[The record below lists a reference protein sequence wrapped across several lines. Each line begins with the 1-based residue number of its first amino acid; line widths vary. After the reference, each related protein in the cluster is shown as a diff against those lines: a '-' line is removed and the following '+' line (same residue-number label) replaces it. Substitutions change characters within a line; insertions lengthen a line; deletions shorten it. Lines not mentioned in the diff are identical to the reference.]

1 MSDET
6 TENGS
11 AGPTFGQYGQHFQK
25 KVVQAL
31 LCDPAW
37 AEQVSEVLSPSYFDL
52 KYLHYLSDRYLAYA
66 KKYKAYPSLQMLVS
80 IVKDELKQGN
90 DLALKEQVVDYLK
103 GLRSAPDMGD
113 LPLVKEKALDFCRR
127 QALKR
132 ALEKTVDLI
141 ETEKYEAIV
150 DTIKQAVSVG
160 TTAGLGHD
168 LYEDVEARY
177 VAQRRLIVPTGLAE
191 LDAPKVLNGGSGR
204 GELHV
209 VIAPTGVG
217 KSHLMTYVGA
227 NALRQGFNV
236 LYYTMELSEAKVGLR
251 FDSNFTGIDINDIIN
266 RKDEVAKFYSENK
279 LGRLKIKYFPTNEPT
294 VNTLRAHLE
303 KLALK
308 GFIPDVVLVDYA
320 DIVRSSRMYDQPRLE
335 MKLVYEE
342 LRALAVERNIAL
354 WTASQS
360 NREGSNVEVVDM
372 NNMSEAY
379 AKAFICDLIVTLSR
393 RPGEKASG
401 LGRIYVAKNR
411 NGLDGLVFP
420 IKIDTARSLF
430 EIVGEQTTPDEV
442 QAAAEQDIRS
452 KLKDRFSKFNG
463 MNLKKVS

>member
-1 MSDET
+1 M
-6 TENGS
+6 TESGS
-11 AGPTFGQYGQHFQK
+11 SGPTFGQYGQHFQK

-31 LCDPAW
+31 LSDPSW
-37 AEQVSEVLSPSYFDL
+37 AEQMSEVLEPAYFDL
-52 KYLHYLSDRYLAYA
+52 KYLNYLADRYLSYS
-66 KKYKAYPSLQMLVS
+66 KKYKAYPSLPMLVT

-90 DLALKEQVVDYLK
+90 DLALKEQVVQYLK
-103 GLRSAPDMGD
+103 TLRAAPDMGD
-113 LPLVKEKALDFCRR
+113 LPLVKDKALDFCRR
-127 QALKR
+127 QSLKR
-132 ALEKTVDLI
+132 GLEKVVDLI

-150 DTIKQAVSVG
+150 DTIKKAVSAG
-160 TTAGLGHD
+160 TTTGLGHD
-168 LYEDVEARY
+168 LTEDVEARY
-177 VAQRRLIVPTGLAE
+177 VADRRLVIPTCLSE
-191 LDAPKVLNGGSGR
+191 LDAPKILNGGSGR

-217 KSHLMTYVGA
+217 KSHLMTYIGA
-227 NALRQGFNV
+227 NAMRQGYNV
-236 LYYTMELSEAKVGLR
+236 LYFTMELSEAKVGLR
-251 FDSNFTGIDINDIIN
+251 FDSNFTGIDTNEIID
-266 RKDEVAKFYSENK
+266 RKDEVLKFYAENK
-279 LGRLKIKYFPTNEPT
+279 LGKLKIKYFPTNEPT

-320 DIVRSSRMYDQPRLE
+320 DIVRSSRMYEQPRLE

-401 LGRIYVAKNR
+401 LGRLYIAKNR
-411 NGLDGLVFP
+411 NGIDGLVFP

-430 EIVGEQTTPDEV
+430 EIVGETTTPDEV
-442 QAAAEQDIRS
+442 QATAEQDVRQ
-452 KLKDRFSKFNG
+452 KLRDRFAKFND

>member
-1 MSDET
+1 MSDVT
-6 TENGS
+6 TENT
-11 AGPTFGQYGQHFQK
+11 ANGPSFGQYGQHFQK

-31 LCDPAW
+31 LCDPSW
-37 AEQVSEVLSPSYFDL
+37 AEQMSEVLEPVYFDL

-66 KKYKAYPSLQMLVS
+66 RKYKTYPSLQLLVS

-103 GLRSAPDMGD
+103 NLRTAPDMGD

-127 QALKR
+127 QSLKR
-132 ALEKTVDLI
+132 ALEKVIDLA
-141 ETEKYEAIV
+141 ETEKYDAIV
-150 DTIKQAVSVG
+150 DTIKQAVAAG

-168 LYEDVEARY
+168 LAEDVEARY
-177 VAQRRLIVPTGLAE
+177 VAQRRATIPTGLPE
-191 LDAPKVLNGGSGR
+191 LDVAKVLNGGSGR

-236 LYYTMELSEAKVGLR
+236 LYFTMELSEAKVGLR
-251 FDSNFTGIDINDIIN
+251 FDSNFTGIDINEIID
-266 RKDEVAKFYSENK
+266 RKDDVAKYYGETK

-294 VNTLRAHLE
+294 VNTLRAHIE

-308 GFIPDVVLVDYA
+308 GFVPDVVIVDYA

-342 LRALAVERNIAL
+342 LRALAAERNIAL

-360 NREGSNVEVVDM
+360 NREGSNVDVVDM

-401 LGRIYVAKNR
+401 LGRLYVAKNR

-420 IKIDTARSLF
+420 IKIDTARSMF
-430 EIVGEQTTPDEV
+430 EVTGEQTTPDEV
-442 QAAAEQDIRS
+442 QAAAEQDVRQ
-452 KLKDRFSKFNG
+452 KLRDRFQKFSD
-463 MNLKKVS
+463 MNLKKVG